1 MGNMWLLIISFSL
14 AVGISALCSL
24 TEAVL
29 YSVSWSYIESLRK
42 KGRYPGELLYRLKS
56 NIDEPI
62 TAILTLNTIANTA
75 GASIAGAAAAGVF
88 GRENVVYFSI
98 VFTLTILFFSEI
110 IPKTV
115 GVLYNRFLATVLAR
129 PLRLLVF
136 VFLPVINAIGFLIR
150 FLEKGSKRL
159 ETSEED
165 VLALVSLS
173 RKTGVLKRFEERY
186 IHNVLELDKKRVA
199 EVMTPRTVMFT
210 LPAEME
216 IGDALNVEDM
226 WSYSRVPIYFNN
238 DPEDIRGIVYKVD
251 VLKYLV
257 KGASKKK
264 LGELLKNV
272 HFFPEAVT
280 LDRAL
285 LRFLE
290 SRIPMAIVIDE
301 YGGISGLITLEDILE
316 EILGKEIVDETDV
329 VEDMKSLALKRK
341 EELLM
346 DGEVSYETGGDRGA
360 REEGQEVALVKEER
374 E

>member
-1 MGNMWLLIISFSL
+1 MDRWLLALSFSL

-29 YSVSWSYIESLRK
+29 YSVSWSYIETLRK
-42 KGRYPGELLYRLKS
+42 KGKYPGELLYRLKT

-75 GASIAGAAAAGVF
+75 GASIAGAAAASVF
-88 GRENVVYFSI
+88 GKDYVVYFSI

-115 GVLYNRFLATVLAR
+115 GVLYNRFLATILAR
-129 PLRLLVF
+129 PLQILVF
-136 VFLPVINAIGFLIR
+136 LFLPIIGAIGFLIR
-150 FLEKGSKRL
+150 FLEKGSRRV

-173 RKTGVLKRFEERY
+173 RKSGVLKNFEEKY
-186 IHNVLELDKKRVA
+186 IHNVLELDNKRVV

-210 LPAEME
+210 LPAEMK
-216 IGDALNVEDM
+216 IGDALNVENM
-226 WSYSRVPIYFNN
+226 WAYSRVPIYFNN

-257 KGASKKK
+257 KDCRDKT
-264 LGELLKNV
+264 LGELVKNV

-280 LDRAL
+280 LDKAL
-285 LRFLE
+285 LKFLE

-316 EILGKEIVDETDV
+316 EILGKEIVDETDT
-329 VEDMKSLALKRK
+329 VEDMKTLALKKRK
-341 EELLM
+341 QLL
-346 DGEVSYETGGDRGA
+346 
-360 REEGQEVALVKEER
+360 KER
-374 E
+374 EDL